1 MLVNGKTSAD
11 SDVTTANY
19 GMFTNNNSD
28 LNGSMDM
35 TDVVDYEQAY
45 ELIDSVSL
53 MEKAE
58 QARAIPALFEF
69 IETHFD
75 KDLGSPGPF
84 VHFLEEQ
91 DCEQELLESLRRK
104 PTDLTV
110 HMVNRILNSLSG
122 IEHTRWLKELEIVI
136 IHPKAD

>member
-1 MLVNGKTSAD
+1 MDIKQQLAD
-11 SDVTTANY
+11 ISFD
-19 GMFTNNNSD
+19 G
-28 LNGSMDM
+28 
-35 TDVVDYEQAY
+35 DVVDYDQVY

-53 MEKAE
+53 MEKTD
-58 QARAIPALFEF
+58 QARTIPALFEF

-91 DCEQELLESLRRK
+91 DYEQELLESLRRK
-104 PTDLTV
+104 PTELTV

-122 IEHTRWLKELEIVI
+122 IEHTRWLKELEIVLV
-136 IHPKAD
+136 HPKADSEAKECAKEYLDHQKSKT